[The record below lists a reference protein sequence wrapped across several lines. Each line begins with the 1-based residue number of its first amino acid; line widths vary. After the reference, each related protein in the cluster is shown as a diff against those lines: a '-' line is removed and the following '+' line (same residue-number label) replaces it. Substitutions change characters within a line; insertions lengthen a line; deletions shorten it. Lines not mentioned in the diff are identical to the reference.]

1 MLLIFNHDPGCGH
14 CQHFS
19 PTFDDISL
27 DLRDLILT
35 AKINCE
41 RFQNLCAHESV
52 RAYPTV
58 RFYPGGND
66 GYGEE
71 VPNRAP
77 EYIVGF
83 VHDRLERMARQ
94 TGIRHDEL

>member
-1 MLLIFNHDPGCGH
+1 M
-14 CQHFS
+14 
-19 PTFDDISL
+19 

-41 RFQNLCAHESV
+41 RFQHLCSHEGV

-58 RFYPGGND
+58 RFYPGGHE

-83 VHDRLERMARQ
+83 VKDRLERMVKQAGVQ
-94 TGIRHDEL
+94 HDEL